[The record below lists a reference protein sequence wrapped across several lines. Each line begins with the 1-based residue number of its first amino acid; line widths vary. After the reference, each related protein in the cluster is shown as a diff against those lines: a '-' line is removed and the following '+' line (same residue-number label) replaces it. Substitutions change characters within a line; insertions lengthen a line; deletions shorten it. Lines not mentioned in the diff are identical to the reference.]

1 MARYR
6 ILSLDGGGAWA
17 LIQVRALAAIYGEAA
32 KGHDI
37 LADFDLVAANSGG
50 SIVAAGLAEDL
61 SLAQILDYFKDKAKR
76 RAIFAALPFYRK
88 IARVLGLGPRYYAAA
103 KLDGLRAV
111 MPTAGRRAM
120 ADAAGYAAPPRAQA
134 QPLPAGRLRL

>member
-1 MARYR
+1 MAKYQ

-17 LIQVRALAAIYGEAA
+17 LIQVRALAAFYGEAA

-88 IARVLGLGPRYYAAA
+88 ISPGARPRPA
-103 KLDGLRAV
+103 LLRGGE
-111 MPTAGRRAM
+111 AGRSARGD
-120 ADAAGYAAPPRAQA
+120 ADGRPPRHGGPAGYAAPPRAQA
-134 QPLPAGRLRL
+134 DAFPAGRLRL

>member
-1 MARYR
+1 MAKYR

-61 SLAQILDYFKDKAKR
+61 SLAQILTYFKDEKKR
-76 RAIFAALPFYRK
+76 RAIFVKMPSTGASPGCSAS
-88 IARVLGLGPRYYAAA
+88 ARATMR
-103 KLDGLRAV
+103 RQSW
-111 MPTAGRRAM
+111 TACAR
-120 ADAAGYAAPPRAQA
+120 
-134 QPLPAGRLRL
+134 

>member
-1 MARYR
+1 MAKYR

-61 SLAQILDYFKDKAKR
+61 SLAQILTYFKDEKKR
-76 RAIFAALPFYRK
+76 RAIFVKMPFYRRV
-88 IARVLGLGPRYYAAA
+88 ARVLGLGPRYYAAA

-120 ADAAGYAAPPRAQA
+120 AELAGYAAPPCAQA
-134 QPLPAGRLRL
+134 QPFPPGRLRL